1 MDVYYYFFIIKNDI
15 NNNLDINTKIEKNN
29 NIKKIIIINHRLN
42 TTK

>member
-29 NIKKIIIINHRLN
+29 NIKK
-42 TTK
+42 